1 MCSFFSCIVTE
12 TGDCFYSSMTD
23 SHDEIL
29 RENKIVDDTSDPEKM
44 AFARIEITPPDGD
57 VFRPV
62 KEWTLR
68 IDQSIT
74 PKWWSKFYEKIA
86 FDTLKKFLKS
96 ALIVG
101 KEIEKIEAGR
111 FWIRDCKIGTV
122 GSFAVIELMCGS
134 AVINDV
140 YGSAVIHT
148 VRDSAVINDVYG
160 SAVIKYVCDSAVIND
175 VRDSAVINGVRGSA
189 VIHTVRDSAV
199 INDVYGS
206 AVINDVRDSA
216 VINGV
221 RGSAIA
227 IIRTNKI
234 NKIICSDK
242 DLFVLESHK
251 KTGGNHDR
259 G

>member
-1 MCSFFSCIVTE
+1 MCNFFSCIVTE
-12 TGDCFYSSMTD
+12 TGDCFYSAMTD

-44 AFARIEITPPDGD
+44 TFARIEITPPDDD

-62 KEWTLR
+62 KEWTLK
-68 IDQSIT
+68 IDQAIT

-101 KEIEKIEAGR
+101 KEIEKIDAGR
-111 FWIRDCKIGTV
+111 FWVKDSKIDT
-122 GSFAVIELMCGS
+122 ICNS
-134 AVINDV
+134 ALVEML
-140 YGSAVIHT
+140 
-148 VRDSAVINDVYG
+148 RDSAVIKYVYG
-160 SAVIKYVCDSAVIND
+160 SAVIKYVCDSAVIQC
-175 VRDSAVINGVRGSA
+175 VRDSAVIQCVRDSAVIQCVRDSAVIQCVRGSA
-189 VIHTVRDSAV
+189 VIKYVRDSAV
-199 INDVYGS
+199 INDVH
-206 AVINDVRDSA
+206 D
-216 VINGV
+216 
-221 RGSAIA
+221 SAIA

-242 DLFVLESHK
+242 DLFVLETHK

>member
-12 TGDCFYSSMTD
+12 NGDCFYSAMTD

-44 AFARIEITPPDGD
+44 TFARIEITPPHGD

-62 KEWTLR
+62 KEWTLK
-68 IDQSIT
+68 IEQSIT

-122 GSFAVIELMCGS
+122 GSFAVIELICGS
-134 AVINDV
+134 AVIHD
-140 YGSAVIHT
+140 
-148 VRDSAVINDVYG
+148 
-160 SAVIKYVCDSAVIND
+160 VCDSAVINK
-175 VRDSAVINGVRGSA
+175 VCDSAVIQC
-189 VIHTVRDSAV
+189 ICDSAV
-199 INDVYGS
+199 IKY
-206 AVINDVRDSA
+206 ICDSA
-216 VINGV
+216 
-221 RGSAIA
+221 
-227 IIRTNKI
+227 KI
-234 NKIICSDK
+234 NKIIRSDK
-242 DLFVLESHK
+242 GLFVLGSHK
-251 KTGGNHDR
+251 KNR
-259 G
+259 GKS